1 MAQLKDLIV
10 TGDARVVGNNYTN
23 NPKIAF
29 GTCATAAG
37 TAEKVVVIDDPT
49 WNLQV
54 GDVIGVKFTNTNT
67 VGTVKLNVNGT
78 GAIQLAYNTSR
89 PFTGS
94 DNWITG
100 YANRTIFYQYDG
112 TYWYWVT
119 AGVNQN
125 GDTYTTAKSWTAAGT
140 AAKTATCH
148 DYAAQAN
155 SWIIVQM
162 VYANTSAS
170 ALTLNINNQGAK
182 PIYINGSA
190 SSSSNYTLPKA
201 HYLVFY
207 NGTNYYFRTDGKIQG
222 SITGDAATV
231 NGKTVGVNVP
241 ADAKFTDNNTT
252 YTFANGTNGFTVTPS
267 GGSAQTVTVTPSI
280 SNNVTGSG
288 TSGYIAKFNGANTIT
303 SGPQLGSSTTTYLRN
318 NGTWEN
324 PQNVYVG
331 SSAPSGSNY
340 NVWVDSTGAV
350 DNTALI
356 NLIYPV
362 GSIYMSVVDTSP
374 GILFGVGSWVR
385 IAQGRTLIGEGI
397 VEANNDDWCGSTSAG
412 AWTAYAGN
420 MGGEMA
426 HKLVISEMPSH
437 IHKLGSNQVS
447 AAAWTDHGG
456 FKVGSG
462 SYTTLDLQSMEY
474 VGGGQ
479 AHNNLPPY
487 LVVYIWKRIE

>member
-10 TGDARVVGNNYTN
+10 TGDSRVVGNNYTN

-29 GTCATAAG
+29 GTCATAAA
-37 TAEKVVVIDDPT
+37 TAEKVVTISDPT

-54 GDVIGVKFTNTNT
+54 GDVIGVKFTNSNT
-67 VGTVKLNVNGT
+67 AGTVKLNVNGS

-112 TYWYWVT
+112 TYWYWIT
-119 AGVNQN
+119 AGYNQN
-125 GDTYTTAKSWTAAGT
+125 GDTYTTAKSWTAAAT

-155 SWIIVQM
+155 SWIMVQM

-190 SSSSNYTLPKA
+190 SSASNYTLPKA

-280 SNNVTGSG
+280 TNNVTGSG
-288 TSGYIAKFNGANTIT
+288 ESGAIAKFNGTNTVTTGPKFGVGVTSFLRNDGQWGTPT
-303 SGPQLGSSTTTYLRN
+303 SGIYVGNTQPEDDSTTIWLDTSTDIIDIVYPVGAVYFSVDFTNPGLIFGR
-318 NGTWEN
+318 GTWERMI
-324 PQNVYVG
+324 P
-331 SSAPSGSNY
+331 
-340 NVWVDSTGAV
+340 D
-350 DNTALI
+350 
-356 NLIYPV
+356 
-362 GSIYMSVVDTSP
+362 
-374 GILFGVGSWVR
+374 
-385 IAQGRTLIGEGI
+385 
-397 VEANNDDWCGSTSAG
+397 
-412 AWTAYAGN
+412 
-420 MGGEMA
+420 
-426 HKLVISEMPSH
+426 
-437 IHKLGSNQVS
+437 
-447 AAAWTDHGG
+447 
-456 FKVGSG
+456 
-462 SYTTLDLQSMEY
+462 
-474 VGGGQ
+474 
-479 AHNNLPPY
+479 PY
-487 LVVYIWKRIE
+487 ENIRVWKRIA